1 MERAAVSSAAIR
13 VGSRQETKPLRQPQ
27 LCQHSVNVHVDAAQ
41 HHLDRPLIRQ
51 TSQFLQRSGRA
62 RIDAQHGR
70 EAQDYLAYAGV
81 DLLTRVADRQQAKS
95 AWSTAKDKLECLEE
109 RLRLTLEDHARVLAE
124 YGDKH
129 VTVNEKQAL
138 ARTKDSI
145 NQLEVEVES
154 EKLLVER
161 FAKEAA

>member
-1 MERAAVSSAAIR
+1 MTEQAHKKE
-13 VGSRQETKPLRQPQ
+13 VGYTYGIVADTGNRKQISITGNFPIGVTL
-27 LCQHSVNVHVDAAQ
+27 DAMN
-41 HHLDRPLIRQ
+41 
-51 TSQFLQRSGRA
+51 
-62 RIDAQHGR
+62 
-70 EAQDYLAYAGV
+70 AGV